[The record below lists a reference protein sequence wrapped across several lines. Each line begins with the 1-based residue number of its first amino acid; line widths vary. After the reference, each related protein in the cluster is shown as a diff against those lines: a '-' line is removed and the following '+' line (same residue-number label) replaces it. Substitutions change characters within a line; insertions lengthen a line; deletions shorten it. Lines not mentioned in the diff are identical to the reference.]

1 MYKFKFADVGEGIHE
16 ALLCTW
22 YVKEGDQVAEGQEL
36 YSVETDKFTTDITTP
51 VEGTIKKIYFEEGSE
66 IKVGDLVV
74 DIDDGSEAAAETAA
88 APQKTAEAETATE
101 PQQVAQDEKPAEAEK
116 ADGASVVGDIKVS
129 DQILESYH
137 TDKTS
142 AEKKPAKALATPVAR
157 NFAKVSG
164 VDINL
169 VTGTGRLGRVT
180 KEDIQKYI
188 DSNTKAAKPVQTVRS
203 ESAERSIERI
213 KMSKIRETIAKNM
226 VKSKYTIPHTSAMYE
241 IDVTEVWQLIKEI
254 NSDLVDQSTKI
265 SFLPF
270 VVKAVTAALK
280 QHPMMN
286 SELDEENKEILIKH
300 FYNIGIAIDTTA
312 GLAVPVLRDVDKMS
326 ILEIHNTIKSLSEQA
341 EARELALDSMT
352 GGTFTISNYGSIA
365 GMFGTP
371 VINHPEA
378 AIVGVGRIYKKAV
391 FDQDNNV
398 VPAYTLPLSVSFDH
412 RIIDG
417 AEVSRFVL
425 TLSKILSRK
434 VQLILN

>member
-66 IKVGDLVV
+66 ITVGDLVV
-74 DIDDGSEAAAETAA
+74 DIDDGSGADDETAA
-88 APQKTAEAETATE
+88 APQKTAETEKAAAPQKAAET
-101 PQQVAQDEKPAEAEK
+101 EK

-129 DQILESYH
+129 DEILESYH
-137 TDKTS
+137 GDQASTDK
-142 AEKKPAKALATPVAR
+142 KPEKALATPVAR

-169 VTGTGRLGRVT
+169 VTGTGPQGRVT

-188 DSNTKAAKPVQTVRS
+188 DSKATKAQPVVSS
-203 ESAERSIERI
+203 EGAELSIERI

-226 VKSKYTIPHTSAMYE
+226 VKSKFTIPHTSAMYE
-241 IDVTEVWQLIKEI
+241 IDVTEVWQLAKEI
-254 NSDLVDQSTKI
+254 NSSMADEAIKI

-280 QHPMMN
+280 KHPIMN

-312 GLAVPVLRDVDKMS
+312 GLAVPVLRNVDKMS
-326 ILEIHNTIKSLSEQA
+326 ILEIHNTIKTLSEQA

-365 GMFGTP
+365 GVFGTP
-371 VINHPEA
+371 VINYPEA
-378 AIVGVGRIYKKAV
+378 AIIGVGRIYKKAV
-391 FDQDNNV
+391 FDKEDNV
-398 VPAYTLPLSVSFDH
+398 VAAYTLPLSVSFDH

-417 AEVSRFVL
+417 AEVSRFVM
-425 TLSKILSRK
+425 TLSKILSTK
-434 VQLILN
+434 AQLILN